1 MLDAMSVATPKNFE
15 NGDFGLEKA
24 LYRGSWDELLKYI

>member
-1 MLDAMSVATPKNFE
+1 MLDAMNGVSVKHFE
-15 NGDFGLEKA
+15 NAGFALEKA